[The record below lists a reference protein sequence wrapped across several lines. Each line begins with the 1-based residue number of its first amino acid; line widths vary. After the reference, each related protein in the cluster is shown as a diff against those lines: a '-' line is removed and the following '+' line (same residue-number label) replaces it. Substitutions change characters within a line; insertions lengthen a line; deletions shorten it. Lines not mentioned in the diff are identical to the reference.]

1 MRHQPDILSERATE
15 LTTDIVYD
23 EVAISNASC
32 PIGTIL
38 NEGNF
43 SIANAASN
51 VTTNLTE
58 SSLNRDAV
66 TEAEPALRAKG
77 LPATTHETF
86 MLGKAV
92 EDEKA
97 CEIMRLTKPMMN
109 VSKQVFISNIV

>member
-1 MRHQPDILSERATE
+1 ML
-15 LTTDIVYD
+15 
-23 EVAISNASC
+23 VA

-66 TEAEPALRAKG
+66 TEAEPALRAEG

-97 CEIMRLTKPMMN
+97 FEIMRLTKPMMN